1 MDIRIVKKSDSKELV
16 EYTNKVSGESN
27 FLTFGEGEFNTTIE
41 EEDSFIDSILK
52 QGNALF
58 IIAEVEGKIV
68 GTLNFGGGR
77 RLRTAH
83 AGEFGVSVLK
93 EYWGQ
98 GIGTE
103 LIKYLI
109 DWCKKS
115 GVIRKVN
122 LRVRSDNNSAI
133 HVYKKLGFNDEGV
146 ITRDFLINDKFY
158 DSIFMG
164 LIID

>member
-1 MDIRIVKKSDSKELV
+1 MNIRIAKKSDAKEIV
-16 EYTNKVSGESN
+16 EYINKISGESN
-27 FLTFGEGEFNTTIE
+27 FLTFGEGEFNKTIE
-41 EEDSFIDSILK
+41 EEEYFIDNILK
-52 QGNALF
+52 QENALF
-58 IIAEVEGKIV
+58 IIGEVEGKIV
-68 GTLNFGGGR
+68 GTLNFGGGTR
-77 RLRTAH
+77 SRTLH
-83 AGEFGVSVLK
+83 TGEFGVSVLK

-103 LIKYLI
+103 LMKYLI

-133 HVYKKLGFNDEGV
+133 HVYKKFGFNEEGI

>member
-1 MDIRIVKKSDSKELV
+1 MNIRIAKKSDAKEIV
-16 EYTNKVSGESN
+16 EYINKISGESN
-27 FLTFGEGEFNTTIE
+27 FLTFGEGEFNKTIE
-41 EEDSFIDSILK
+41 EEEHFIDNILK
-52 QGNALF
+52 QENALF
-58 IIAEVEGKIV
+58 IIGEVEGKIV
-68 GTLNFGGGR
+68 GTLNFGGGTR
-77 RLRTAH
+77 PRTVH
-83 AGEFGVSVLK
+83 TGEFGVSVLK

-115 GVIRKVN
+115 GIIRKVN

-133 HVYKKLGFNDEGV
+133 HVYKKFGFNEEGI